1 MFIPWSFFQM
11 FLFFFFFQVLL
22 SSALGAALAL
32 YSRTHQGYAHSI
44 RWVRQGGYVDMFR
57 AIRTSKRKLPGP
69 IFDTLIAT
77 AFLSILISLAETG
90 AKVFV
95 KQAIQQ
101 TDAAQEIIQT
111 TPFVTADAF
120 ADIEGWTTTVHPDRG
135 IVSALS
141 MTINNT
147 RNIPDALPGRQYIP
161 QQYPYESACD
171 RLNLFGVHPNHTH
184 LQVSY
189 NGCANLSISFDNLF
203 LVNVSRSYVTRRSND
218 RGTIVLPGRYDPDVN
233 PQVTA
238 GIKTAEVATY
248 VRMAISED
256 RKCLTTIA
264 NRNAVVP
271 TQSGLTSSPKTVVT
285 KCLYPT
291 GEIIA
296 LSVTSLRFSVPD
308 PQSFRK
314 VTSLIFEQQDDLLAG
329 MEQSISEGLFSG
341 LAADVLD
348 GIHVAEVKTTGT
360 EVRALDCGARRSQN
374 GTTYLMCAYTT
385 AASVVTK
392 PQAVLPEVAA
402 RRAGKPYASYAFY
415 TIAIAAKHLP
425 TSSNNIGPGGP
436 RFATTSILDASME
449 AARYFA
455 SLGQNFYVD
464 WKGGQALLIFAT
476 IDMQKGYEIPLWLF
490 AAVVGLMAGS
500 LALVLL
506 VEFSLED
513 RFKRSL
519 HWMVAKE
526 LEPRLGRR
534 APTLMRFRAEPLSLE
549 NARLAYVGKP
559 LMSNI

>member
-1 MFIPWSFFQM
+1 MFLPWSFFQM

-22 SSALGAALAL
+22 SSGLGAALAL

-57 AIRTSKRKLPGP
+57 AISTSRRKLPGP
-69 IFDTLIAT
+69 IVQTLIAT

-95 KQAIQQ
+95 KQAIRQAN
-101 TDAAQEIIQT
+101 AAQEIIQT
-111 TPFVTADAF
+111 TPFITADNF
-120 ADIEGWTTTVHPDRG
+120 ADIEGWTTTVHPDSG

-141 MTINNT
+141 LTINNT

-184 LQVSY
+184 LQVSN
-189 NGCANLSISFDNLF
+189 NGCANLSISFDNIF
-203 LVNVSRSYVTRRSND
+203 LPNVSRSYVTRRSND
-218 RGTIVLPGRYDPDVN
+218 RGTIVLPGRYETDVRWEFDTG
-233 PQVTA
+233 V
-238 GIKTAEVATY
+238 KSAEVATY
-248 VRMAISED
+248 VQMAISED

-264 NRNAVVP
+264 NRNAIVP
-271 TQSGLTSSPKTVVT
+271 AQSGLTSSPKTVAT

-329 MEQSISEGLFSG
+329 MEQSISEGLFSS

-348 GIHVAEVKTTGT
+348 GIHVAEVKTIGT
-360 EVRALDCGARRSQN
+360 EN

-385 AASVVTK
+385 AATVVTK

-402 RRAGKPYASYAFY
+402 RRAGKPYAPYARY

-425 TSSNNIGPGGP
+425 TSSNNTGPSGP
-436 RFATTSILDASME
+436 RFATTSILNASME

-455 SLGQNFYVD
+455 SLGQNFYID
-464 WKGGQALLIFAT
+464 WTGGNILLIFVT
-476 IDMQKGYEIPLWLF
+476 TDMQKGYEIPLWLF
-490 AAVVGLMAGS
+490 AAVTGLMAGS
-500 LALVLL
+500 FALVML

-513 RFKRSL
+513 KFKRSL
-519 HWMVAKE
+519 HWMVSKE

-559 LMSNI
+559 LISHK